1 LTAFPK
7 QSKYQANEK
16 NVTVHGFTVGSPVV
30 GGDAGSS
37 VDGRGRGV
45 LGGKGFS
52 LLPFPNSIF

>member
-1 LTAFPK
+1 
-7 QSKYQANEK
+7 
-16 NVTVHGFTVGSPVV
+16 VTVHGFTVGSPVV

-52 LLPFPNSIF
+52 LLAFPNSIF